1 MKDIGTSIRHYRE
14 INDLT
19 QKELADK
26 LSISPSAIGMYEQ
39 NRRIPDIT
47 TLTNMKKI
55 FNIPLDTLVG
65 ANYLTSSSK
74 DKSTGHGFFF
84 FFFDDALKDVF
95 VERINEVLK
104 ERNMSQEDLC
114 NQVSFD
120 SDECKGYLTGESE
133 PPIKNIVE
141 LSQIL
146 DTSVDYLLGQTEPL
160 TSTEKKMLN
169 TFNSLNEDNQ
179 DIIIGKM
186 KELLREQRLSND
198 NDLKKASG
206 K

>member
-26 LSISPSAIGMYEQ
+26 LSISPSTIGMYEQ

-47 TLTNMKKI
+47 TLTNMSKI

>member
-1 MKDIGTSIRHYRE
+1 
-14 INDLT
+14 
-19 QKELADK
+19 
-26 LSISPSAIGMYEQ
+26 
-39 NRRIPDIT
+39 
-47 TLTNMKKI
+47 
-55 FNIPLDTLVG
+55 
-65 ANYLTSSSK
+65 
-74 DKSTGHGFFF
+74 
-84 FFFDDALKDVF
+84 
-95 VERINEVLK
+95 
-104 ERNMSQEDLC
+104 MSQEDLC

>member
-26 LSISPSAIGMYEQ
+26 LSISPSTIGMYEQ

-47 TLTNMKKI
+47 TLTNMSKI

-74 DKSTGHGFFF
+74 DKSTGH